1 MKQLLFVVL
10 TLSLFAVGCNRIKEK
25 TKSVINKGGE
35 TVGESATEFFEGVS
49 EGIDKTLQ
57 CEIQLSEELSV
68 SGLKTGKYV
77 IKNDT
82 NSVNRN
88 LLTIY
93 LIFNNDFNRQ
103 LTVKAMDKN
112 GLEFGRATKPIARK
126 AGETGY
132 YDFVFDKR
140 TDIEVRSII
149 RIE

>member
-68 SGLKTGKYV
+68 SGLKTGKY
-77 IKNDT
+77 
-82 NSVNRN
+82 
-88 LLTIY
+88 
-93 LIFNNDFNRQ
+93 
-103 LTVKAMDKN
+103 
-112 GLEFGRATKPIARK
+112 
-126 AGETGY
+126 
-132 YDFVFDKR
+132 
-140 TDIEVRSII
+140 
-149 RIE
+149 